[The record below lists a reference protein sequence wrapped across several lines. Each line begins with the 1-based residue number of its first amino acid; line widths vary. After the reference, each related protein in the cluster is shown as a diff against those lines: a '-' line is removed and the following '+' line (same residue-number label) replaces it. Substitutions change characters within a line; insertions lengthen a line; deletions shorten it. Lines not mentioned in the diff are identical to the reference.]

1 MWGFDAETTL
11 FGGSMFSFVIG
22 TLFCDEV
29 INPPQRSFGGNP
41 NRIVSA
47 SDSDQNWK
55 KRTKGSMSHIL
66 KKVFQPFPKNA
77 NMTYVISLFVRV

>member
-1 MWGFDAETTL
+1 MQQRIVVLLFWSTMWGFDFETTL

-29 INPPQRSFGGNP
+29 IDPPQGPLGRSP
-41 NRIVSA
+41 KRIVSE

-55 KRTKGSMSHIL
+55 KRTKD
-66 KKVFQPFPKNA
+66 Q
-77 NMTYVISLFVRV
+77 